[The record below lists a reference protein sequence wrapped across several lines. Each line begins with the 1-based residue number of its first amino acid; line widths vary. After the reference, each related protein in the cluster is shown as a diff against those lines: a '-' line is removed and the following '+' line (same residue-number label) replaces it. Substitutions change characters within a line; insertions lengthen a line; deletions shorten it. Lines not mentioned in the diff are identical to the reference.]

1 MILQEKLLPY
11 RIFLGSASPRR
22 QILLQE
28 LGIKFVTLNVANV
41 EEIFPPELPLEE
53 VPSYLASLKA
63 KAYYPQLNHGDILIT
78 ADTIVI
84 CENTLL
90 GKPENEGHATEMLKF
105 LSGKEHRVITGVTIS
120 NLSHSLTFS
129 ATTSVF
135 FRVLTDEEIAFYLEN
150 FKPFDKAGAYGI
162 QEWIGYV
169 GIERI
174 EGSYFNVMGLPVQRL
189 YGELLNFVSSLK

>member
-1 MILQEKLLPY
+1 MKDFPIERIYRDARITTIYEGTSQLQVVAAIKGVTTGV
-11 RIFLGSASPRR
+11 FLN
-22 QILLQE
+22 QM
-28 LGIKFVTLNVANV
+28 N
-41 EEIFPPELPLEE
+41 
-53 VPSYLASLKA
+53 
-63 KAYYPQLNHGDILIT
+63 AYS
-78 ADTIVI
+78 
-84 CENTLL
+84 
-90 GKPENEGHATEMLKF
+90 HATEMLKF